1 MEQRYRGYPQALTE
15 WLGWD
20 EELPVE
26 AQNAAPQ
33 PYMIYNREDRVPED
47 TFWDSG
53 RRGWDE
59 WNYFRGLY
67 PLEARRLQRVAEEE
81 FDRIDRDGGPMYDEY
96 PDREYLYRV
105 LDLMLARALAEGMA
119 ADRDL
124 MQVVML
130 HELLRRRQERRMW
143 R

>member
-1 MEQRYRGYPQALTE
+1 MEQRYRGYPHPFFE
-15 WLGWD
+15 WLD
-20 EELPVE
+20 REEELLVE

-33 PYMIYNREDRVPED
+33 PYMIYNREMQMPED
-47 TFWDSG
+47 SFWDDR

-59 WNYFRGLY
+59 WNYFRGFY
-67 PLEARRLQRVAEEE
+67 PLEAKRLQRVAEEE
-81 FDRIDRDGGPMYDEY
+81 FDRIDQENGSMYDEY

-105 LDLMLARALAEGMA
+105 LDLMLARALAEGRA

-130 HELLRRRQERRMW
+130 YELLRRRQERRGW

>member
-1 MEQRYRGYPQALTE
+1 MEQRYRGYPQPLFE
-15 WLGWD
+15 WYDQD

-33 PYMIYNREDRVPED
+33 PYMIYNREARVPED
-47 TFWDSG
+47 TFWDS
-53 RRGWDE
+53 RRRDWDE

-67 PLEARRLQRVAEEE
+67 PLEAKRLQRVAEEE

-105 LDLMLARALAEGMA
+105 LDLMLARALAEGMT